1 MNASGRKRIVIN
13 LEQPAQRAT
22 ASGRGPRLYRV
33 FGLLAIGLAAIL
45 IVAGIA
51 AYLWWRHYQT
61 TATYSLALIVDAAQR
76 DDMAT
81 FNRFVDTD
89 KIVDNLASQAAERA
103 AAGIS
108 VSGLVLGSQLGS
120 VAPLVP
126 ARLKATFREWL
137 ADEIKQYSAEFGQ
150 RPFIVIA
157 LSLPAV
163 VDVINEEE
171 NTARIEARLS
181 GRPVELTMKRDDGIW
196 KLVALKDDGL
206 ISRVLAEIGKDLPAI
221 APLDAVE
228 PGKIL
233 KRRRR

>member
-1 MNASGRKRIVIN
+1 MNAAQRKRIVIN
-13 LEQPAQRAT
+13 LEQPPQAK

-45 IVAGIA
+45 IVAGIS

-76 DDMAT
+76 NDMAT
-81 FNRFVDTD
+81 FNRHVDTD

-103 AAGIS
+103 AAGIG

-120 VAPLVP
+120 VAPLLP
-126 ARLKATFREWL
+126 ARLKATFRQWL

-150 RPFIVIA
+150 KPFIMIA

-163 VDVINEEE
+163 VNVTNGE

-181 GRPVELTMKRDDGIW
+181 GRPVELTMKREDEIW

-206 ISRVLAEIGKDLPAI
+206 ITRVLAEVGKDLPAI
-221 APLDAVE
+221 PPLDAVE
-228 PGKIL
+228 PGKVL

>member
-1 MNASGRKRIVIN
+1 MNAQQRKRIVIN
-13 LEQPAQRAT
+13 LEQPPQGVK
-22 ASGRGPRLYRV
+22 ASGRGPHLYKV

-45 IVAGIA
+45 LVAGIS

-76 DDMAT
+76 NDMAT
-81 FNRFVDTD
+81 FNRQVDTD

-103 AAGIS
+103 AAGIG
-108 VSGLVLGSQLGS
+108 VSGLVLSNPLGS
-120 VAPLVP
+120 VSPVLP
-126 ARLKATFREWL
+126 ARLKTMFRDWL
-137 ADEIKQYSAEFGQ
+137 ADEIKHYSAEFGQ
-150 RPFIVIA
+150 KPFIVIA

-163 VDVINEEE
+163 VNVTNEE
-171 NTARIEARLS
+171 NTARIEATLG
-181 GRPVELTMKRDDGIW
+181 GRPVELTMKREDEIW

-206 ISRVLAEIGKDLPAI
+206 ITRALAEVGKDLPAI

-228 PGKIL
+228 PGKVL